1 MSRRFALLMLLSLT
15 PAASLHAQD
24 FYEQQLQNGKN
35 NLAGARTVQA
45 VDELRIA
52 AFGFLDRPPLL
63 VETLVRLAVAQ
74 NSLGQTEAARAT
86 VDRFF
91 TVEQRF
97 PSYAALTLDDKVKSS
112 FEALVLQSVARN
124 VIAATPSVARLVK
137 TELEQVAGMPVEK
150 RSAAFEA
157 GAKKEPRN
165 IQWPLAAARDAASR
179 NSHDE
184 VLRWTSR
191 AFAIE
196 SANMDATTLAV
207 HARASRGD
215 CREALAAI
223 AKVRPAELEKRPE
236 LRGDQVVCLV
246 KTGKAKEAAPVLA
259 KLPESVQAR
268 ADVAAAAQLI
278 GDSAKPTVANTPSAT
293 APPTTRDRRPAPSS
307 TSALLGRT
315 RSMVQQGNFSEA
327 VAELRKGVD
336 AEPGNRS
343 YRLALLE
350 AAVLAKDWRTASSQL
365 AAVNPLK
372 AGEELYMFYTSV
384 TLFETG
390 RAGEARNLMER
401 ARGRMNS
408 SPLVDYY
415 IKAVLGTT

>member
-1 MSRRFALLMLLSLT
+1 MLLVLMVATSLQ
-15 PAASLHAQD
+15 AQD
-24 FYEQQLQNGKN
+24 FYEQQLQNAKN

-63 VETLVRLAVAQ
+63 VEALVRLAVAQ
-74 NSLGQTEAARAT
+74 NSLGQTEAARST

-97 PSYAALTLDDKVKSS
+97 PFYASLTLDEKVKSS

-137 TELEQVAGMPVEK
+137 TVLEQVGDLPVEQ

-165 IQWPLAAARDAASR
+165 IQWPLTAARDAASR

-196 SANMDATTLAV
+196 SANMDATTLAI
-207 HARASRGD
+207 HARAARGD

-223 AKVRPAELEKRPE
+223 GKVRAAELEKRPE

-246 KTGKAKEAAPVLA
+246 KTGKMKEAAPILA

-268 ADVAAAAQLI
+268 ADVAAAAKLI
-278 GDSAKPTVANTPSAT
+278 TDGSKPPVTNTPSAT
-293 APPTTRDRRPAPSS
+293 ALPTTRDSRPAASSPSNS
-307 TSALLGRT
+307 PLLART
-315 RSMVQQGNFSEA
+315 RSLVQQGAFAEA
-327 VAELRKGVD
+327 VDELRKAVD
-336 AEPGNRS
+336 TEPRNRS

-350 AAVLAKDWRTASSQL
+350 AAVLAKDWRIASSQL
-365 AAVNPLK
+365 GAVNPLK
-372 AGEELYMFYTSV
+372 AGEELYMFYSAV

-390 RAGEARNLMER
+390 RTGDARDMMER